1 MVEKGHKITNVL
13 LILKVCDGI
22 FWMMSNQILHNRPF
36 LEVFRGGLEMAGYV
50 FIIESFVE
58 VLYEYLLD
66 STYYNRLMN

>member
-1 MVEKGHKITNVL
+1 ML
-13 LILKVCDGI
+13 LFC
-22 FWMMSNQILHNRPF
+22 MMANQIPHNRPF

-66 STYYNRLMN
+66 TGQYLLQQTHELKNVVHNEF